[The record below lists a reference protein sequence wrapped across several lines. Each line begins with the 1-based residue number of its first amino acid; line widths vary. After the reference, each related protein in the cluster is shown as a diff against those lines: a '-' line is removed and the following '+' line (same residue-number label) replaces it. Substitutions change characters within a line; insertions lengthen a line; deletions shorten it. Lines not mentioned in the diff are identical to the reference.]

1 MISPHGGASA
11 SPGNTATTQTAHAQ
25 ALLCALDGDGWADE
39 VEAAI
44 EVCQLGLRRAGGAD
58 LVPDWLVAV
67 SDSQGQVQAGPDL
80 ARQHQCR
87 R

>member
-1 MISPHGGASA
+1 M
-11 SPGNTATTQTAHAQ
+11 PGHTDITQTPHAQ
-25 ALLCALDGDGWADE
+25 ALLCALDGDSRTDE

-44 EVCQLGLRRAGGAD
+44 EVGQLGFRCAGSAD
-58 LVPDWLVAV
+58 LVPDWMVAA
-67 SDSQGQVQAGPDL
+67 SDRQGQVQAGSNL